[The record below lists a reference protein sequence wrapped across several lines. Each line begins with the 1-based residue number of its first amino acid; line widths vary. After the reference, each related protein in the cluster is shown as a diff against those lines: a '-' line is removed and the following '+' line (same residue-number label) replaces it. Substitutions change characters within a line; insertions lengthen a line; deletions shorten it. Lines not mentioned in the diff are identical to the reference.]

1 MDKSTIVIWV
11 NIAYGVVYIITFY
24 VRHFQFADK
33 VLASG
38 DEIEAGARKEIP
50 LEYWGV
56 SIAGLI
62 LYFGLTFTIIRKHSV
77 FNTHFPDSF
86 IIQFAVQFIVLLSF
100 ILADYKVFRY
110 TASILVMTF
119 PVFMFLNG
127 LFKINPQ
134 YSNFESTIVEARKLA
149 DDVWEFNTELT
160 ERISRVN
167 SDMTVA
173 LDQIVE
179 RQKQI
184 ERISALLES
193 KQQEYEKLS
202 SVVELDTKRAEEIFE
217 ALNYHPTTVWDTLI
231 SGFIGGII
239 SLALTIIYTFFA
251 RRMGWRTL

>member
-1 MDKSTIVIWV
+1 
-11 NIAYGVVYIITFY
+11 
-24 VRHFQFADK
+24 
-33 VLASG
+33 
-38 DEIEAGARKEIP
+38 
-50 LEYWGV
+50 
-56 SIAGLI
+56 
-62 LYFGLTFTIIRKHSV
+62 V
-77 FNTHFPDSF
+77 FNTHFPVSF